1 MSKRPVANDL
11 VLYENASNN
20 ERATIL
26 SEKTKNSEMSSLK
39 AENVHS
45 SKPRGDNTY
54 FVLDSSET
62 GYNRTLQSKN
72 HNINDDKNLIN
83 NDEVPEKSYAQI
95 DSDEL
100 YAASRDGVY
109 DVTNSRRHIENDDLN
124 VYSHSVDDVYDVSGH
139 DRKSHEEEDNTYNH
153 FFGKDHENDY
163 M

>member
-1 MSKRPVANDL
+1 MSNRGVANHQA
-11 VLYENASNN
+11 VYENVSND

-45 SKPRGDNTY
+45 SEPRGDNTY
-54 FVLDSSET
+54 FVLDPSET
-62 GYNRTLQSKN
+62 GYNRTLESEN
-72 HNINDDKNLIN
+72 HNINDGKNLIN
-83 NDEVPEKSYAQI
+83 NDELPEKSYAQI

-109 DVTNSRRHIENDDLN
+109 DVTNSRRHIENDDAN

-139 DRKSHEEEDNTYNH
+139 GGKSHVEEDNTYNH